1 MRLPFLFAAGRARGG
16 AMLRHLL
23 LALFL
28 VGLSLPAMAV
38 SAHAGS
44 TPVDCHG
51 TQPTHRPDGDAGK
64 VGHFCIGCVANPA
77 LPATEAPLPI
87 PLAAPVARPMTA
99 LAGANVPPGTPPP
112 RT

>member
-1 MRLPFLFAAGRARGG
+1 MGG

-28 VGLSLPAMAV
+28 IGLSLPAMALPAQGQ
-38 SAHAGS
+38 SA
-44 TPVDCHG
+44 PVDCHG
-51 TQPTHRPDGDAGK
+51 TQPTHKPDGNAGK

-77 LPATEAPLPI
+77 LPAAEAPLPL
-87 PLAAPVARPMTA
+87 PPAAPVAQPMTA
-99 LAGANVPPGTPPP
+99 LAGANAPPSTPPP